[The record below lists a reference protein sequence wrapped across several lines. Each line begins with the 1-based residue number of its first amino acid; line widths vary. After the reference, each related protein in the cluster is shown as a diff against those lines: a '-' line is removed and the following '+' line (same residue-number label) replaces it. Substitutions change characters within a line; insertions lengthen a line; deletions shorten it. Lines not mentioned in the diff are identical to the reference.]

1 MISPKTKQTIMEWY
15 LKALRQY
22 ADFEG
27 RARRKEYWM
36 FTLFNL
42 IFAILAVVIDGLIGT
57 GAIIYL
63 FYVLGTLIPN
73 LSVSVR
79 RLHDVGKSGWMYL
92 VALIPLVGFI
102 WLLVLFTT
110 DSQPGDNEYGPNP
123 KEENSGD
130 YFGSAETLD

>member
-1 MISPKTKQTIMEWY
+1 MEWY

-42 IFAILAVVIDGLIGT
+42 IFAILALVVGGLIGES
-57 GAIIYL
+57 GVILYFL
-63 FYVLGTLIPN
+63 YVLGTLIPN
-73 LSVSVR
+73 LAVAVR

-102 WLLVLFTT
+102 WLLVLLVT
-110 DSQPGDNEYGPNP
+110 DSQPGSNEYGPNP
-123 KEENSGD
+123 KEENSDD
-130 YFGSAETLD
+130 YFGSADTLD